1 MAGGRELA
9 DAPKIRSTAN
19 ETGNKLH
26 WEREGNKAKLTAG
39 KDGVDGGSGKTA
51 TWTVDGSPRSSSVRQ
66 LWPGRGENGA
76 GSERE
81 TRGGARLRL
90 KRSRG
95 TRGGALPR
103 RQGGGCGL
111 AT

>member
-9 DAPKIRSTAN
+9 DAPKTRSTAN

-51 TWTVDGSPRSSSVRQ
+51 TRTADDGPRSFSVRH
-66 LWPGRGENGA
+66 LRPGTRRKWSG
-76 GSERE
+76 ERE
-81 TRGGARLRL
+81 RAARE
-90 KRSRG
+90 
-95 TRGGALPR
+95 
-103 RQGGGCGL
+103 GL
-111 AT
+111 GFA

>member
-9 DAPKIRSTAN
+9 DAPKTRSTAN

-51 TWTVDGSPRSSSVRQ
+51 TRTADGSPRSSSVRQ

-81 TRGGARLRL
+81 TRGGLGFA
-90 KRSRG
+90 
-95 TRGGALPR
+95 
-103 RQGGGCGL
+103 
-111 AT
+111 